1 MDNNNEDLKVEKGEP
16 ISFFVGLIVLFGGIF
31 LVFKNTVTYS
41 GFGYGDLFGGWQPP
55 AGLILLPVLIGIIVL
70 IATDK
75 TVLGWL
81 LIIIGILILLL
92 GVLTS
97 LKFSWHSVSLF
108 DTVMMFGLIAV
119 GAGLMLKGI
128 YSKK

>member
-1 MDNNNEDLKVEKGEP
+1 MDNNDKDVKEEKGEP
-16 ISFFVGLIVLFGGIF
+16 IAFFIGLIVLFGGIF

-41 GFGYGDLFGGWQPP
+41 GFGYGGIFGGWQPP

-75 TVLGWL
+75 TILGWL

-97 LKFSWHSVSLF
+97 LRFSWNSVSLF
-108 DTVMMFGLIAV
+108 DTIMMFGLIAV

-128 YSKK
+128 YGKK

>member
-1 MDNNNEDLKVEKGEP
+1 MNNNDKDVKEEKGEP
-16 ISFFVGLIVLFGGIF
+16 IAFFIGLIVLFGGIF

-41 GFGYGDLFGGWQPP
+41 GFGYGGIFGGWQPP

-75 TVLGWL
+75 TILGWL

-97 LKFSWHSVSLF
+97 LRFSWNSVSLF
-108 DTVMMFGLIAV
+108 DTIMMFGLIAV

-128 YSKK
+128 YGKK